1 MRFSSPVVALLT
13 SVLTCTTVARAQQ
26 TQASPPVAE
35 KQAHETAIHG
45 YTLTDDY
52 FWLRQKTNPAVRSYL
67 EAENAYTATVMK
79 PTEALQKTL
88 YDELVGHIK
97 ETDLTVPFRRGPY
110 MYYST
115 IAAGKQYPVFVRRPV
130 TGGAEQVLLDQ
141 NELAKGLG
149 YYAINEQVVSDDN
162 SLLAFT
168 FDSTGYRQYVLR
180 VKDLRT
186 GAMLSDRAARVT
198 SLEWAKDRHTLFF
211 TTEDSITKRS
221 DKIWRHALGSSNTDL
236 LYDEKD
242 ENFGVSS
249 GRSLDRNMIFLQSG
263 AKTSGEAY
271 YLPADKPMSA
281 LKLLL
286 PRGPGHEYD
295 ADYDNGRFY
304 FRTNRGAKN
313 FRVVSA
319 PAANPSQWT
328 DVVPAR
334 QSVKI
339 TSMEFYKNYIVLNER
354 EGGLPYIEVIDKKTH
369 SSHRIATSEP
379 TYSMSTSVNAEYD
392 TKKLRYVYNSL
403 VTPGSTFDYDMSAK
417 TSTLLKQQE
426 VPHFDRANYESQ
438 RIWAVARDGTK
449 LPVSIVYRKGTKM
462 DGSAPML
469 LTAYGS
475 YGASIDAN
483 FSSSRLALLDRGFV
497 WALASI
503 RGGGEL
509 GEEWREAGRMGNKMN
524 TFTDFIDVADYLEK
538 NKYTSSDRL
547 AVQGGSAGGLLM
559 GAVANMRPDLFKAMI
574 AAVPFVDV
582 MNTMMDASL
591 PLTTAEYT
599 EWGNPNV
606 KSEFDYMMKYSPYDN
621 VKAQKYPAMLVE
633 VSLNDSQVPYW
644 EGTKFVAKLRRMK
657 NDDNVLMLK
666 ANMGAGHGGASG
678 RYDRL
683 KDVAFEYA
691 FLISRHEVDIGRG
704 AWIPG
709 VDRYRLCGP

>member
-1 MRFSSPVVALLT
+1 MRYTQLTYGFIASLLASSSLL
-13 SVLTCTTVARAQQ
+13 SQQ
-26 TQASPPVAE
+26 TQVSAPVAD
-35 KQAHETAIHG
+35 KQPHETKIHG

-67 EAENAYTATVMK
+67 EGENAYTAAVMK

-97 ETDLTVPFRRGPY
+97 ETDLSVPYRRGPY
-110 MYYST
+110 MYYSKV
-115 IAAGKQYPVFVRRPV
+115 AAGKQYPVYVRKPV
-130 TGGAEQVLLDQ
+130 SGGPEQVLLDQ

-186 GAMLSDRAARVT
+186 GQMLPDRAARVT
-198 SLEWAKDRHTLFF
+198 SLEWSKNGHTLFF

-221 DKIWRHALGSSNTDL
+221 DKFWRHLLGSPRTDL

-242 ENFGVSS
+242 EKFGVSS
-249 GRSLDRNMIFLQSG
+249 GRSADKNMIFLQAG

-271 YLPADKPMSA
+271 YLRADKPMSA
-281 LKLLL
+281 LKMLL
-286 PRGPGHEYD
+286 PRTADHEYD
-295 ADYDNGRFY
+295 ADYDNGRLY
-304 FRTNRGAKN
+304 FRTNKDAKN

-319 PAANPSQWT
+319 PVSNPSQWT
-328 DVVPAR
+328 DVVAAR
-334 QSVKI
+334 PNVKI
-339 TSMEFYKNYIVLNER
+339 TSMEFYRNYIVLNER
-354 EGGLPYIEVIDKKTH
+354 ENGLPYIEVIDKRTH
-369 SSHRIATSEP
+369 ASRRIGTPEP
-379 TYSMSTSVNAEYD
+379 AYSMGTSVNAEYD
-392 TKKLRYVYNSL
+392 TNKLRYAYTSL
-403 VTPGSTFDYDMSAK
+403 VTPPSTLDYDLATG
-417 TSTLLKQQE
+417 TSTLLKQQD
-426 VPHFDRANYESQ
+426 VPGYDRSKYESQ

-449 LPVSIVYRKGTKM
+449 VPVSLVYRKGTKM
-462 DGSAPML
+462 DGTAPML
-469 LTAYGS
+469 LYAYGS
-475 YGASIDAN
+475 YGASFDP
-483 FSSSRLALLDRGFV
+483 SYSTSRQALLDRGFIY
-497 WALASI
+497 ALASI

-509 GEEWREAGRMGNKMN
+509 GEEWRNAGRMGYKMN
-524 TFTDFIDVADYLEK
+524 TFNDFIDVADYLEK
-538 NKYTSSDRL
+538 KKYTSVDRM
-547 AVQGGSAGGLLM
+547 AIAGGSAGGLLM
-559 GAVANMRPDLFKAMI
+559 GAVANMRPDLFKAII

-606 KSEFDYMMKYSPYDN
+606 KSEFDYMMQYSPYDN

-657 NDDNVLMLK
+657 TDDNLLMLK

-691 FLISRHEVDIGRG
+691 FLLTQMPHM
-704 AWIPG
+704 
-709 VDRYRLCGP
+709 

>member
-1 MRFSSPVVALLT
+1 
-13 SVLTCTTVARAQQ
+13 
-26 TQASPPVAE
+26 
-35 KQAHETAIHG
+35 
-45 YTLTDDY
+45 
-52 FWLRQKTNPAVRSYL
+52 
-67 EAENAYTATVMK
+67 MK
-79 PTEALQKTL
+79 PTEELQKTL

-97 ETDLTVPFRRGPY
+97 ENDLSVPYRRGPY
-110 MYYST
+110 MYHSKV
-115 IAAGKQYPVFVRRPV
+115 AAGKQYPVYVRKPV
-130 TGGAEQVLLDQ
+130 SGGAEQVLLDQ

-149 YYAINEQVVSDDN
+149 YYAINAQVVSDDN

-186 GAMLSDRAARVT
+186 GRMLPDRVARVT
-198 SLEWAKDRHTLFF
+198 SLEWSKNGHTLFF

-221 DKIWRHALGSSNTDL
+221 DKFWRHSLGSPKTDL

-242 ENFGVSS
+242 EKFDISS
-249 GRSLDRNMIFLQSG
+249 GRSLDENMIFLQAG

-281 LKLLL
+281 PKMLIA
-286 PRGPGHEYD
+286 RSSGHEYD

-304 FRTNRGAKN
+304 FRTNKGAKN

-319 PAANPSQWT
+319 PVSNPSQWT

-334 QSVKI
+334 QNVKI
-339 TSMEFYKNYIVLNER
+339 TSMEFYRNYIVLNER
-354 EGGLPYIEVIDKKTH
+354 EGGLPYIDIIDKKTH
-369 SSHRIATSEP
+369 ASHRIATSEP

-392 TKKLRYVYNSL
+392 TSKLRYVYNSL
-403 VTPGSTFDYDMSAK
+403 VTPPSTFDYDMSTKA
-417 TSTLLKQQE
+417 STLLKQQE
-426 VPHFDRANYESQ
+426 VPNYDHSKYESQ
-438 RIWAVARDGTK
+438 RIWAIARDGTK
-449 LPVSIVYRKGTKM
+449 VPVSLVYKKGTKM

-469 LTAYGS
+469 LYAYGS
-475 YGASIDAN
+475 YGVSFDAN
-483 FSSSRLALLDRGFV
+483 FSSSRLALLDRGFI

-509 GEEWREAGRMGNKMN
+509 GEEWRDAGRMGYKMN
-524 TFTDFIDVADYLEK
+524 TFTDFTDVADYLEK
-538 NKYTSSDRL
+538 NKYTSADRL

-574 AAVPFVDV
+574 AQVPFVDM

-657 NDDNVLMLK
+657 TDDNVLMLK

-691 FLISRHEVDIGRG
+691 FLLSQLPHI
-704 AWIPG
+704 
-709 VDRYRLCGP
+709 

>member
-1 MRFSSPVVALLT
+1 
-13 SVLTCTTVARAQQ
+13 
-26 TQASPPVAE
+26 
-35 KQAHETAIHG
+35 
-45 YTLTDDY
+45 
-52 FWLRQKTNPAVRSYL
+52 
-67 EAENAYTATVMK
+67 
-79 PTEALQKTL
+79 
-88 YDELVGHIK
+88 
-97 ETDLTVPFRRGPY
+97 
-110 MYYST
+110 
-115 IAAGKQYPVFVRRPV
+115 
-130 TGGAEQVLLDQ
+130 
-141 NELAKGLG
+141 
-149 YYAINEQVVSDDN
+149 
-162 SLLAFT
+162 
-168 FDSTGYRQYVLR
+168 
-180 VKDLRT
+180 
-186 GAMLSDRAARVT
+186 
-198 SLEWAKDRHTLFF
+198 
-211 TTEDSITKRS
+211 
-221 DKIWRHALGSSNTDL
+221 
-236 LYDEKD
+236 
-242 ENFGVSS
+242 
-249 GRSLDRNMIFLQSG
+249 
-263 AKTSGEAY
+263 
-271 YLPADKPMSA
+271 
-281 LKLLL
+281 
-286 PRGPGHEYD
+286 
-295 ADYDNGRFY
+295 
-304 FRTNRGAKN
+304 
-313 FRVVSA
+313 
-319 PAANPSQWT
+319 
-328 DVVPAR
+328 
-334 QSVKI
+334 
-339 TSMEFYKNYIVLNER
+339 MEFYKNYIVLNER

-392 TKKLRYVYNSL
+392 TKKLRYFYNSL

-621 VKAQKYPAMLVE
+621 VKAQKYPTMLVE
-633 VSLNDSQVPYW
+633 VSFNDSQVPYW

>member
-13 SVLTCTTVARAQQ
+13 SVMTSATIAHAQQ
-26 TQASPPVAE
+26 VQASPPFAE
-35 KQAHETAIHG
+35 KQAHETSIHG
-45 YTLTDDY
+45 YKLTDNY
-52 FWLRQKTNPAVRSYL
+52 FWLRQKTNPAVRSYI
-67 EAENAYTATVMK
+67 EAENAYTAAVMK

-97 ETDLTVPFRRGPY
+97 ETDLSVPFRRGPY
-110 MYYST
+110 MYYSK
-115 IAAGKQYPVFVRRPV
+115 IAAGKQYPVYVRKPIS
-130 TGGAEQVLLDQ
+130 GGAEQVLLDQ

-180 VKDLRT
+180 VKDLQT
-186 GAMLSDRAARVT
+186 GKMLPDRAARVT
-198 SLEWAKDRHTLFF
+198 SLEWAKNAHTVFF

-221 DKIWRHALGSSNTDL
+221 DKFWRHTLGSSKTDL

-249 GRSLDRNMIFLQSG
+249 GRSLDRNMILLQSG

-304 FRTNRGAKN
+304 FRTNKGAKN

-319 PAANPSQWT
+319 PVGHPSQWT

-334 QSVKI
+334 QNVKI

-369 SSHRIATSEP
+369 GSHRIATSEP
-379 TYSMSTSVNAEYD
+379 TYSMGTNVNAEYD
-392 TKKLRYVYNSL
+392 TNKVRYFYNSL

-417 TSTLLKQQE
+417 TSILLKQQE

-449 LPVSIVYRKGTKM
+449 VPVSIVYRKGTKM

-475 YGASIDAN
+475 YGASQDAN

-591 PLTTAEYT
+591 PLTTAEYS

-621 VKAQKYPAMLVE
+621 VKAQKYPTMLVE

-644 EGTKFVAKLRRMK
+644 EGTKFVAKLRQMK
-657 NDDNVLMLK
+657 TDDNVLMLK

-691 FLISRHEVDIGRG
+691 FLMSHL
-704 AWIPG
+704 PHM
-709 VDRYRLCGP
+709 

>member
-1 MRFSSPVVALLT
+1 MRYSQLTVGLAGFLLM
-13 SVLTCTTVARAQQ
+13 SAGLLQSQQ
-26 TQASPPVAE
+26 TQPSPPVADR
-35 KQAHETAIHG
+35 QAHETSIHG

-67 EAENAYTATVMK
+67 ETENAYTAAVMK

-97 ETDLTVPFRRGPY
+97 ETDLSVPYRRGPY
-110 MYYST
+110 MYYSKV
-115 IAAGKQYPVFVRRPV
+115 AAGKQYPVYVRKPV
-130 TGGAEQVLLDQ
+130 SGGAEQVLLDQ

-180 VKDLRT
+180 VKNLRT
-186 GAMLSDRAARVT
+186 GEMLPDRAARVT
-198 SLEWAKDRHTLFF
+198 SLEWAKDGHTLFF

-221 DKIWRHALGSSNTDL
+221 DKFWRHALGSSTTDL

-242 ENFGVSS
+242 ENFDVSS
-249 GRSLDRNMIFLQSG
+249 GRSADKNMIFLQAG

-281 LKLLL
+281 LKMLL
-286 PRGPGHEYD
+286 PREAGHEYD

-304 FRTNRGAKN
+304 FRTNKGAKN

-319 PAANPSQWT
+319 PVGNPSQWT

-334 QSVKI
+334 SNIKI
-339 TSMEFYKNYIVLNER
+339 VSMEFYRNYMVLRER
-354 EGGLPYIEVIDKKTH
+354 EGGLPYIDVIDKKTH
-369 SSHRIATSEP
+369 ASHRIATSEP
-379 TYSMSTSVNAEYD
+379 TYSMSTGNNAEYD
-392 TKKLRYVYNSL
+392 TNNIQYVYNSL
-403 VTPGSTFDYDMSAK
+403 VTPPSTLEYDMSAR
-417 TSTLLKQQE
+417 TSKVLKEQE
-426 VPHFDRANYESQ
+426 VPNYDRSKYESA

-449 LPVSIVYRKGTKM
+449 VPVSIVYRKGTKM

-469 LTAYGS
+469 LYRVWIIRRS
-475 YGASIDAN
+475 QDAN
-483 FSSSRLALLDRGFV
+483 FSSNRLALLDRGFI

-509 GEEWREAGRMGNKMN
+509 GEEWRDAGRMGNKMN
-524 TFTDFIDVADYLEK
+524 TFTDFTDVADYLEK
-538 NKYTSSDRL
+538 NKYTSADRL

-559 GAVANMRPDLFKAMI
+559 GAVANMRPELFKAMI
-574 AAVPFVDV
+574 AQVPFVDV

-657 NDDNVLMLK
+657 TDDNVLMLK

-691 FLISRHEVDIGRG
+691 FLLGQLPHM
-704 AWIPG
+704 
-709 VDRYRLCGP
+709 

>member
-1 MRFSSPVVALLT
+1 MRFSSTAVVLIAALT
-13 SVLTCTTVARAQQ
+13 ASGTHVNAQ
-26 TQASPPVAE
+26 AALPLPPVADV
-35 KQAHETAIHG
+35 QRHETSIHG

-67 EAENAYTATVMK
+67 EAENTYTAAVTK

-88 YDELVGHIK
+88 YDELVSHVK
-97 ETDLTVPFRRGPY
+97 ETDLSVPYRRGAY
-110 MYYST
+110 MYYSKV
-115 IAAGKQYPVFVRRPV
+115 AAGKQYPVYVRKRV
-130 TGGAEQVLLDQ
+130 AGGPEQILLDQ
-141 NELAKGLG
+141 NELAKGLA
-149 YYAINEQVVSDDN
+149 YYSINQQVVSDDD

-180 VKDLRT
+180 IRNLNSGR
-186 GAMLSDRAARVT
+186 MLPDRVPRVI
-198 SLEWAKDRHTLFF
+198 SLEWAKNGHTLFF

-221 DKIWRHALGSSNTDL
+221 DKFWRHPIGTAQMDL

-242 ENFGVSS
+242 ENFDVYST
-249 GRSLDRNMIFLQSG
+249 RSLDRNMILLG
-263 AKTSGEAY
+263 VAAKTSSEYY
-271 YLPADKPMSA
+271 YLPANKPMSA
-281 LKLLL
+281 LKILL
-286 PRGPGHEYD
+286 PREPGHEYD
-295 ADYDNGRFY
+295 ADYDSGRFY
-304 FRTNRGAKN
+304 IRTNKDAKN

-319 PAANPSQWT
+319 PLDNPSQWT

-334 QSVKI
+334 ANVKI
-339 TSMEFYKNYIVLNER
+339 AGMEFYRNNIVLLER
-354 EGGLPYIEVIDKKTH
+354 EGGLPYIDVIDKKTH
-369 SSHRIATSEP
+369 ESHRIATSEA
-379 TYSMSTSVNAEYD
+379 TYSMRTDTNDEYD
-392 TKKLRYVYNSL
+392 SNKLRYYYASL
-403 VTPGSTFDYDMSAK
+403 VTPGTTFDYDMSAQ
-417 TSTLLKQQE
+417 TSTMLKRQE
-426 VPHFDRANYESQ
+426 VPQFDRSLYESA

-449 LPVSIVYRKGTKM
+449 VPVSMVYRKGTKM

-469 LTAYGS
+469 LYAYGS
-475 YGASIDAN
+475 YGSSQDAT
-483 FSSSRLALLDRGFV
+483 FSPSRLALLDRGFI
-497 WALASI
+497 WALANI

-509 GEEWREAGRMGNKMN
+509 GEEWREKGRMMNKMN

-621 VKAQKYPAMLVE
+621 VRAQKYPAMLVE

-644 EGTKFVAKLRRMK
+644 EGTKFVAKLRKMK
-657 NDDNVLMLK
+657 TGDNVLMLK

-683 KDVAFEYA
+683 KDTAFEYA
-691 FLISRHEVDIGRG
+691 FLIEQLPHK
-704 AWIPG
+704 
-709 VDRYRLCGP
+709 

>member
-1 MRFSSPVVALLT
+1 MRFSSTAVILTLLVGSGT
-13 SVLTCTTVARAQQ
+13 LADAQA
-26 TQASPPVAE
+26 TPPSPPVAD
-35 KQAHETAIHG
+35 KQPHQTSIHG

-52 FWLRQKTNPAVRSYL
+52 FWLRQKTNPSVRTYL
-67 EAENAYTATVMK
+67 ESENAYTAAVMK

-97 ETDLTVPFRRGPY
+97 ETDLSVPYRRGAY
-110 MYYST
+110 TYYSKV
-115 IAAGKQYPVFVRRPV
+115 AAGKQYPVYVRKPV
-130 TGGAEQVLLDQ
+130 GGGPEQVLLDQ

-149 YYAINEQVVSDDN
+149 YYSINEQVVSDDD

-180 VKDLRT
+180 IKNLNT
-186 GAMLSDRAARVT
+186 GQMLPDRVPRVI
-198 SLEWAKDRHTLFF
+198 SLEWAKNGHTLFF

-221 DKIWRHALGSSNTDL
+221 DKFWRHPIGTAQMDL

-242 ENFGVSS
+242 ENFDVYSA
-249 GRSLDRNMIFLQSG
+249 RSLDRNMIFLG
-263 AKTSGEAY
+263 TTAKTSSEFY
-271 YLPADKPMSA
+271 YLPADKPMSD
-281 LKLLL
+281 LKMLL
-286 PRGPGHEYD
+286 PREAGHEYD
-295 ADYDNGRFY
+295 VDYDDGRFY
-304 FRTNRGAKN
+304 IRTNKGAKN

-319 PAANPSQWT
+319 PLDNPSQWT
-328 DVVPAR
+328 EVVPAR
-334 QSVKI
+334 ANVKVAG
-339 TSMEFYKNYIVLNER
+339 MEFYRDHIVLLER
-354 EGGLPYIEVIDKKTH
+354 EGGLPYIDVIDKKTRAT
-369 SSHRIATSEP
+369 HRIATPEA
-379 TYSMSTSVNAEYD
+379 TYSMRTDTNAEYD
-392 TKKLRYVYNSL
+392 SNKLRYYYTSL
-403 VTPGSTFDYDMSAK
+403 VTPGTTFDYDMAAG
-417 TSTLLKQQE
+417 TSEVLKRQE
-426 VPHFDRANYESQ
+426 VPNFDRSLYESR

-449 LPVSIVYRKGTKM
+449 VPVSMVFRKGTKM

-469 LTAYGS
+469 LYAYGS
-475 YGASIDAN
+475 YGSSQDVN
-483 FSSSRLALLDRGFV
+483 FSPSRLALLDRGFI
-497 WALASI
+497 WALANI

-509 GEEWREAGRMGNKMN
+509 GEEWREAGRMMNKMN

-606 KSEFDYMMKYSPYDN
+606 KSEFDYMMKYSPYEN
-621 VKAQKYPAMLVE
+621 VKSQKYPAMLVE

-644 EGTKFVAKLRRMK
+644 EGTKFVAKLRRLK
-657 NDDNVLMLK
+657 TDDNVLMLK

-691 FLISRHEVDIGRG
+691 FLMGQLPHK
-704 AWIPG
+704 
-709 VDRYRLCGP
+709 